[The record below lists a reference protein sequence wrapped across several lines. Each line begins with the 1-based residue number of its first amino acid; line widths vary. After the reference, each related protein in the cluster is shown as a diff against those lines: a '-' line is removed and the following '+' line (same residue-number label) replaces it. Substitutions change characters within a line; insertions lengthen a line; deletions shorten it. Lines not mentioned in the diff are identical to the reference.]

1 MSETRHVLV
10 AAPSS
15 QEWTTITQFSEIP
28 VRAKKIIQ
36 IMIACS
42 ASISQRDK
50 PPCCFDLTKEGRA
63 GRGRKE
69 IRLIFSL
76 YHPIPPYLAN
86 LLGPIVQNSIKLIL
100 G

>member
-1 MSETRHVLV
+1 LSEPRHVRV
-10 AAPSS
+10 AAS
-15 QEWTTITQFSEIP
+15 QEWTTINQFSEVP

-36 IMIACS
+36 IMLACS

-50 PPCCFDLTKEGRA
+50 PPCCFDLTKEG
-63 GRGRKE
+63 GGGRKKVL
-69 IRLIFSL
+69 LIFSL

-86 LLGPIVQNSIKLIL
+86 ILGPIVQNPIKLIL